1 MQSGHVV
8 SRLME
13 EFKGECSRIMRRDF
27 TSIVSFTLPHTR
39 AAMFGRDETNVSIIV
54 ENC

>member
-8 SRLME
+8 SRLIE
-13 EFKGECSRIMRRDF
+13 ECSRIMRREF

-39 AAMFGRDETNVSIIV
+39 AAMFGRDETNVSITV
-54 ENC
+54 ENCWTD